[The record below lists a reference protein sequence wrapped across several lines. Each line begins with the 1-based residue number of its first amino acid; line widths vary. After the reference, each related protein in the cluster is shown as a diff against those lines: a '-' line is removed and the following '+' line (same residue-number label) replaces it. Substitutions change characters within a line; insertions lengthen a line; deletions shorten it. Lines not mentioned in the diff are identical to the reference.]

1 MIDTNVKDV
10 IWTVVIQ
17 VPGNTH
23 LRRDQLFEET
33 DSYYSLTQDRLK
45 MSHQFLSDSILT
57 FAIFNPEKAKFKWK
71 L

>member
-45 MSHQFLSDSILT
+45 MSH
-57 FAIFNPEKAKFKWK
+57 
-71 L
+71 